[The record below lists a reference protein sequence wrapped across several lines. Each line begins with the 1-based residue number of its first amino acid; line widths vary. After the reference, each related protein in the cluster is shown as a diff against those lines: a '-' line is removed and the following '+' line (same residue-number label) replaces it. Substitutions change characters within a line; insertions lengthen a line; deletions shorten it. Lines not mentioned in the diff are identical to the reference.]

1 MKKSLLVILAA
12 PSGTGKSTICKEL
25 IKKNKKWEFSV
36 SVTTRTPRDG
46 EIDGKDYTFIS
57 NSDFEHYVKFGDF
70 IEWEIVHG
78 NKYGTL
84 WSSVEDAIDSSK
96 VMIFDIDVKG
106 GLAIKEEYPDNT
118 ILLFIEPPGD
128 NINEQKEP
136 IPTEITKIQGCG
148 TAMWQ
153 FSSEIDKLSKMSQ
166 SPTREEWIDS
176 VAILHNSII
185 EKLEPSWQKAS
196 QFYF

>member
-128 NINEQKEP
+128 NINEQKEALYNRLVKRGNEQELA
-136 IPTEITKIQGCG
+136 IKHRLKRFETE
-148 TAMWQ
+148 MQ
-153 FSSEIDKLSKMSQ
+153 FKEKFDHSFINKDLNKTVDK
-166 SPTREEWIDS
+166 
-176 VAILHNSII
+176 V
-185 EKLEPSWQKAS
+185 EKLIKRNIK
-196 QFYF
+196 

>member
-1 MKKSLLVILAA
+1 MKNSLLVILAA

-36 SVTTRTPRDG
+36 SVTTRIPRDG
-46 EIDGKDYTFIS
+46 EVDGKDYTFIS
-57 NSDFEHYVKFGDF
+57 NSEFEHFVKFGDF

-78 NKYGTL
+78 NKYGTP
-84 WSSVEDAIDSSK
+84 WSSVEDAISDSK

-128 NINEQKEP
+128 NINEQKEALNDRLVKRGNEQELA
-136 IPTEITKIQGCG
+136 IKHRLKRFEIEMQYKEKFDYSFINKDLNKTV
-148 TAMWQ
+148 
-153 FSSEIDKLSKMSQ
+153 DK
-166 SPTREEWIDS
+166 
-176 VAILHNSII
+176 V
-185 EKLEPSWQKAS
+185 EKLIKRKIK
-196 QFYF
+196 